1 MAEIEVQNHK
11 VSKTAILD
19 FVLVE
24 FVNSRDGYIVEFE
37 SSGVHINEK
46 QIQPRILNSN
56 KLSSKNNLQMKK
68 PSSPKTSQ

>member
-24 FVNSRDGYIVEFE
+24 FVNSRDGYIV
-37 SSGVHINEK
+37 GV
-46 QIQPRILNSN
+46 
-56 KLSSKNNLQMKK
+56 
-68 PSSPKTSQ
+68 